1 MLKAWVETRAFL
13 LYNKYERYDRYEKY
27 DDKREGIMI
36 AENIRL
42 LRKRAG
48 MSQEEAA
55 DIAGTS
61 RQTFSKW
68 EAGESTP
75 DILACDKLAEAFGVT
90 LDDLLHYEEEEE
102 RLPMPPKGKHMFGT
116 VTVGARGQ
124 IVLPKRAR
132 EIFHIEAGDS
142 IIVLGDEKQGI
153 ALLKAEEMVGFVQRA
168 LKKANEK
175 ANEEA
180 DK

>member
-1 MLKAWVETRAFL
+1 M
-13 LYNKYERYDRYEKY
+13 
-27 DDKREGIMI
+27 
-36 AENIRL
+36 
-42 LRKRAG
+42 
-48 MSQEEAA
+48 
-55 DIAGTS
+55 
-61 RQTFSKW
+61 
-68 EAGESTP
+68 
-75 DILACDKLAEAFGVT
+75 T